1 MQTGRIIVLNV
12 KGGCGKSTIATNLA
26 AAYAA
31 RGLRVALIDY
41 DPQHSSLA
49 WLKARPST
57 LPSIHGLA
65 AHEPHGLPFSNTW
78 QMRVPRD
85 VQRVIMDTPAGLRP
99 ADLAGRIMAN
109 DRLLIPI
116 QPSAI
121 DIRATADFIRDL
133 LLVGKINL
141 QRHRLAIIAN
151 RTKEKRPSFSALQ
164 RFLDSLRISV
174 LAYLKDSQIYVAAAE
189 EGCSV
194 CELSSNT
201 AQSESAKWSEILKW
215 IDEGLP
221 TAEPVRTSAASPV
234 GARLSTA
241 TAVQAVMGIGKPA
254 AMDMTTAAKEQVPS
268 FLRKNAPTWH

>member
-26 AAYAA
+26 ATYAA

-41 DPQHSSLA
+41 DPQLSSLA
-49 WLKARPST
+49 WLKARPES
-57 LPSIHGLA
+57 LPKIHGLA
-65 AHEPHGLPFSNTW
+65 AHETTGVPFANTW

-99 ADLAGRIMAN
+99 RDLAGRITSN
-109 DRLLIPI
+109 DRLIIPI

-121 DIRATADFIRDL
+121 DIRATADFVRDL

-141 QRHRLAIIAN
+141 QRHRLGIIAN

-164 RFLDSLRISV
+164 RFLDSLRIPV
-174 LAYLKDSQIYVAAAE
+174 LAYLKDSQVYVAAAE
-189 EGCSV
+189 EGCCV
-194 CELSSNT
+194 GELISDT
-201 AQSESAKWSEILKW
+201 AQKENAKWADVLRW

-221 TAEPVRTSAASPV
+221 VEEAPKPSAARPTPV
-234 GARLSTA
+234 EAVQ
-241 TAVQAVMGIGKPA
+241 TAVGIGK
-254 AMDMTTAAKEQVPS
+254 TAVTELATLAKEQIPS
-268 FLRKNAPTWH
+268 FLRKTPPTWH